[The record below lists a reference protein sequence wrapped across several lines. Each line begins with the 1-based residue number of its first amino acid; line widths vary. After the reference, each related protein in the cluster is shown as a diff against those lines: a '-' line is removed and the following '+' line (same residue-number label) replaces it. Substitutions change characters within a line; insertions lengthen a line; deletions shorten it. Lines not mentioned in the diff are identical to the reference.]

1 MLSSGMT
8 ELRSEED
15 LDYLRRSFA
24 IDLSEEEASKL
35 FAHLINESLNTKTTQ
50 LNFAVH
56 LLAKPAK

>member
-24 IDLSEEEASKL
+24 IDLSEEDATKL
-35 FAHLINESLNTKTTQ
+35 FTQLVHQSLNTKTTQ

-56 LLAKPAK
+56 LLAKPGK